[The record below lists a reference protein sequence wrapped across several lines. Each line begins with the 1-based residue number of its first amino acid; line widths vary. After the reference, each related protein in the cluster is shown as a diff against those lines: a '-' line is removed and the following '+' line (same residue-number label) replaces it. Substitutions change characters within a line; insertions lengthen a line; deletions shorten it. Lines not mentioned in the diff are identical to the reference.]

1 MGQVDLN
8 KDFLLEY
15 MASFCDKIPTDA
27 ETQDW
32 CLCDRTAKQHMM
44 VWLWLGKAASWAG
57 IFGCANVVQD
67 ALVWAS
73 QIYGLNPQFSSEAE
87 HRVAQLHSLH
97 SMWINCWSLSMHQ
110 PSVEGLRHIL
120 YNTYAGGFPIV
131 GFTLRLGQQLKVDCT
146 ELLLATAWSDFKKHL
161 GHGTFLSS
169 STGKGCNLFSTFLTT
184 CKSKLNMILT
194 K

>member
-1 MGQVDLN
+1 MGQVDPN

-97 SMWINCWSLSMHQ
+97 SMWINCWSLSYASTIRWRAQ
-110 PSVEGLRHIL
+110 
-120 YNTYAGGFPIV
+120 TYIIDAGGFPIV

-169 STGKGCNLFSTFLTT
+169 STGKCCGLFSPSLTT

>member
-1 MGQVDLN
+1 MGQVDPN

-67 ALVWAS
+67 ALVLAS

-97 SMWINCWSLSMHQ
+97 SMWINCWSLSYASTIRWRAQ
-110 PSVEGLRHIL
+110 
-120 YNTYAGGFPIV
+120 TYIIDAGGFPIV

-146 ELLLATAWSDFKKHL
+146 ELLLATAWSDFKNHL

-169 STGKGCNLFSTFLTT
+169 STGKCCGLFSPSLTT

-194 K
+194 E

>member
-1 MGQVDLN
+1 MGQVDPN

-44 VWLWLGKAASWAG
+44 AWLWLGKAAFWAG

-73 QIYGLNPQFSSEAE
+73 QIYGLNLQFSSEAE

-97 SMWINCWSLSMHQ
+97 SMWFFLLIPKYASTIRWRAQTYIIYYRCWWVSHCGVH
-110 PSVEGLRHIL
+110 PKAWATTEGGLHRAF
-120 YNTYAGGFPIV
+120 AGYCMARFQKTSRARYFP
-131 GFTLRLGQQLKVDCT
+131 Q
-146 ELLLATAWSDFKKHL
+146 
-161 GHGTFLSS
+161 
-169 STGKGCNLFSTFLTT
+169 
-184 CKSKLNMILT
+184 
-194 K
+194 